1 MCPQASMRA
10 YLIFTGTG
18 PILVLSTYPKLTDE
32 RLVGK
37 LRYKGIDKF
46 IAYEVDLG
54 AVRERYPES
63 FDSISQDLAQVEDI
77 RVLDFNGHQIMARF
91 SLDELGD
98 PIRYGG

>member
-1 MCPQASMRA
+1 MSPESKLRA

-32 RLVGK
+32 RLVSK

-46 IAYEVDLG
+46 IAYQVDRD
-54 AVRERYPES
+54 AVEARYPEAYEN
-63 FDSISQDLAQVEDI
+63 IVQDLQGTEDI
-77 RVLDFNGHQIMARF
+77 RVLDFNGHQIMANF

-98 PIRYGG
+98 PIKFGE

>member
-1 MCPQASMRA
+1 MSPKAMRA

-32 RLVGK
+32 RLVSK

-46 IAYEVDLG
+46 IAYEVELEAVKARYDHSFANISKDL
-54 AVRERYPES
+54 EK
-63 FDSISQDLAQVEDI
+63 DQDL
-77 RVLDFNGHQIMARF
+77 RVLDFNGHQIMANF

-98 PIRYGG
+98 PIKFGG